1 MTVYSQ
7 IGENKFK
14 SYLTIFFFIL
24 FIIFFFY
31 ITGLYLGNSEGY
43 FLMGMIVSLVSGIG
57 SYYYS
62 DKIVLAMSGAKPANK
77 KQYFNFYT
85 AAENMAIA
93 AGIPM
98 PKLYVIA
105 DSAPNAF
112 ATGRDPK
119 HAVVAAT
126 TGLLE
131 KLERAEVE
139 GVIAHEMSHV
149 KNYDILLMSIVSV
162 LVGMLMFVVDWISH
176 SLFWG
181 SNRDNDN
188 KNTGVITLVLFLAT
202 LILTPIIAS
211 LIQMSISRKREY
223 LADASAALLTR
234 NPDALASAL
243 EKISSDRVVL
253 KNASNGMAHMYIEN
267 PFQKKSKFTNW
278 LSGLF
283 STHPPVEERIRLL
296 RAM

>member
-1 MTVYSQ
+1 MTIYSQ
-7 IGENKFK
+7 VSANKFK
-14 SYLTIFFFIL
+14 TYLIIFFFIL
-24 FIIFFFY
+24 FITFFFY
-31 ITGLYLGNSEGY
+31 IAGLYYGNSSGY
-43 FLMGMIVSLVSGIG
+43 FVMGMIFSLVSGVG

-62 DKIVLAMSGAKPANK
+62 DKIVLTMSGAKPADK
-77 KQYFNFYT
+77 KRFFDFYT
-85 AAENMAIA
+85 SAENMAIA
-93 AGIPM
+93 AGVPM
-98 PKLYVIA
+98 PKLYVIE

-112 ATGRDPK
+112 ATGRNPE

-131 KLERAEVE
+131 KLNRAEIE
-139 GVIAHEMSHV
+139 AVIAHEMSHV

-176 SLFWG
+176 SMFWG
-181 SNRDNDN
+181 NRDDDN
-188 KNTGVITLVLFLAT
+188 KNSGILTLVILIVT

-211 LIQMSISRKREY
+211 LIQMAISRKREY

-234 NPDALASAL
+234 RPEALATAL
-243 EKISSDRVVL
+243 EKISSDRGAL
-253 KNASNGMAHMYIEN
+253 KTASNGMAHMYIAN
-267 PFQKKSKFTNW
+267 PFAKKSKMTNW

-296 RAM
+296 RKM